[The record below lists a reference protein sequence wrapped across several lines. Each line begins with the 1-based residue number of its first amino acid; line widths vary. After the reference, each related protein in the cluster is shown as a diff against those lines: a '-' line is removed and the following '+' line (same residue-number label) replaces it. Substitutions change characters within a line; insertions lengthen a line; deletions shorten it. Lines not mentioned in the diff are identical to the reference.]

1 MVSSRR
7 HENERHVEV
16 ASVAFWGGLS
26 SMGMAESRGLEPFM
40 ECRSLP
46 FVERKDVAF
55 VQSSE
60 TNGAVEMKSR
70 MQRSNGLLCCMS
82 MH

>member
-1 MVSSRR
+1 
-7 HENERHVEV
+7 
-16 ASVAFWGGLS
+16 
-26 SMGMAESRGLEPFM
+26 MGMAESRGPEPFM

-55 VQSSE
+55 SLPSE
-60 TNGAVEMKSR
+60 TDGAVEMKSR
-70 MQRSNGLLCCMS
+70 IQRSNGLLCCMS

>member
-1 MVSSRR
+1 MDSSRR
-7 HENERHVEV
+7 HEDERHVGV

-26 SMGMAESRGLEPFM
+26 LMGMAKSRGSKPFM

-46 FVERKDVAF
+46 FVERKTL
-55 VQSSE
+55 QSE
-60 TNGAVEMKSR
+60 TYGPVEMKSR

>member
-26 SMGMAESRGLEPFM
+26 LMGMAESRGLEPFM

-55 VQSSE
+55 GRAE
-60 TNGAVEMKSR
+60 TDGAVEMKSR
-70 MQRSNGLLCCMS
+70 LPRSNGLLCCMS